1 MSKSLALA
9 WFLAACCGVAL
20 TPAAPAFAA
29 SSSKSGIVLSRVTV
43 TAANLRGDSAISMTI
58 ANTSSNPISLLSI
71 TSPDT
76 KTSMIDYDT
85 NMCQGNNAMMQLAN
99 ILIIGGH
106 TQQLGYKYQ
115 GAMLRQLKEKIVK
128 GETIPVV
135 ITWSN
140 FQTTHSVTVEA
151 KVVAPPKYLNFGMTS
166 MEM

>member
-1 MSKSLALA
+1 MV
-9 WFLAACCGVAL
+9 ACSGVAL
-20 TPAAPAFAA
+20 ASAPVA
-29 SSSKSGIVLSRVTV
+29 SSASSPKSGVVLSHVTV

-58 ANTSSNPISLLSI
+58 ANHSSNPISLLSI
-71 TSPDT
+71 TSPVT

-106 TQQLGYKYQ
+106 TQLLGYKYQ
-115 GAMLRQLKEKIVK
+115 GAMLRQLKETIVK

-151 KVVAPPKYLNFGMTS
+151 RVVSPPKYLNFGMST